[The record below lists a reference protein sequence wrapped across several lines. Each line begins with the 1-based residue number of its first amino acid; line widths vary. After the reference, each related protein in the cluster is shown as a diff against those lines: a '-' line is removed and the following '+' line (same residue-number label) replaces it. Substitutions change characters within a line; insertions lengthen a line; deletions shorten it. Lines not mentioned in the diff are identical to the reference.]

1 MKLSSVPI
9 LRERQ
14 VFDMAENIG
23 NSTLTYAAAEPDI
36 EAVQNSMREIISNK
50 AVCQILGDEFTEHL
64 KEWDKAI
71 TKRRTEPFSLVV
83 LGDFKRGKSTIINAI
98 LGKSIAPVNVAPETF
113 TINSISYGETPLAE
127 AVLKNGQRIT
137 LTADDL
143 VRERL
148 EKLMRAFP
156 DSLDYIDIRD
166 NAEILKEIRIVDTP
180 GLSDLDCL
188 DKQVQDY
195 LVNADAII
203 YIASALSPFSESEQ
217 VFLASHIRPM
227 SFSKLFVLVNMI
239 DAMNTMED
247 IEKIISRV
255 SERCEMIMPN
265 AFVYGVSGIDEYRRK
280 IGLNRP
286 DIKGFQE
293 FYENEFLK
301 FEMALKREIILQ
313 KDYIRT
319 QRVITMLN
327 LMLNDTAA
335 RIHMIY
341 DMIAMDKKK
350 LDDLSIQI
358 NSECESLAS
367 AIENRRPKILLSVTE
382 MQQQA
387 EQWMYGFFS
396 KLREDIYE
404 ARNSG
409 NPEDI
414 EKHFYSY
421 LVDKVGEAYKKCIE
435 IHEKAL
441 GEVIVE
447 MGSDLSKKLGISA
460 IADGAAAAAGKDSNY
475 FGSLML
481 VSQSVIDA
489 AGAGENGSFPSETM
503 SSFKNILKRKR
514 TTNIIDTALENYDDV
529 RNNAVK
535 DLKAAYKKMAENAL
549 KQLDSIYQMQVEAS
563 RDALA
568 QAKEMTE
575 NTNNDAMKLHL
586 GKAVQI
592 LDKAADILRKYS

>member
-1 MKLSSVPI
+1 MS
-9 LRERQ
+9 
-14 VFDMAENIG
+14 ENT
-23 NSTLTYAAAEPDI
+23 NNTLTYADVEPDI
-36 EAVQNSMREIISNK
+36 EKIQNYMREILANK
-50 AVCQILGDEFTEHL
+50 PVCRILGEEFTDNL
-64 KEWDKAI
+64 KQWDKAI

-113 TINSISYGETPLAE
+113 TINSISYGETPTAE
-127 AVLKNGQRIT
+127 AVLSNGQRIM

-143 VRERL
+143 QRERL
-148 EKLMRAFP
+148 EKLTRAFP
-156 DSLDYIDIRD
+156 ESLEYIDIRD

-195 LVNADAII
+195 LVNADAIV
-203 YIASALSPFSESEQ
+203 YVASALSPFSESEQ
-217 VFLASHIRPM
+217 VFLATHIQPM

-239 DAMNTMED
+239 DAMGSMRD
-247 IEKIISRV
+247 IEKIINRV
-255 SERCEMIMPN
+255 SECCERIVPN

-286 DIKGFQE
+286 DLTGLQE

-301 FEMALKREIILQ
+301 FEMSLKREIILQ
-313 KDYIRT
+313 KDFIRT

-327 LMLNDTAA
+327 LMLNDTAS
-335 RIHMIY
+335 RIHMVY
-341 DMIAMDKKK
+341 DMIALDKQK
-350 LDDLSIQI
+350 LVDLSEKIDR
-358 NSECESLAS
+358 ECHSLAQ
-367 AIENRRPKILLSVTE
+367 AIEERRPKIVLSVTE

-404 ARNSG
+404 ARNQG
-409 NPEDI
+409 NPEDV
-414 EKHFYSY
+414 EKHFYSF

-441 GEVIVE
+441 NEVLSN
-447 MGSDLSKKLGISA
+447 MGRELARKLGLA
-460 IADGAAAAAGKDSNY
+460 NLAEEATAGNGLSDS
-475 FGSLML
+475 FVL
-481 VSQSVIDA
+481 VSQSVINA
-489 AGAGENGSFPSETM
+489 AGADENGSYPSETM
-503 SSFKNILKRKR
+503 SSFKNLLGRRR
-514 TTNIIDTALENYDDV
+514 TTNIIDTALENFDDV
-529 RNNAVK
+529 RSNAVK
-535 DLKAAYKKMAENAL
+535 DLKSAYKKMAENAI
-549 KQLDSIYQMQVEAS
+549 KRFDSLYQTQVEAS

-575 NTNNDAMKLHL
+575 SSNNEVVKTHL
-586 GKAVQI
+586 GKAVAV
-592 LDKAADILRKYS
+592 LDEAADVLRKYC

>member
-1 MKLSSVPI
+1 MN
-9 LRERQ
+9 
-14 VFDMAENIG
+14 ENTE
-23 NSTLTYAAAEPDI
+23 NSTLTYADAEPDI
-36 EAVQNSMREIISNK
+36 EKVQNAMKEIIANK
-50 AVCQILGDEFTEHL
+50 AVCQILGEDFTEHL

-166 NAEILKEIRIVDTP
+166 NAELLKEIRIVDTP

-217 VFLASHIRPM
+217 VFLATHIRPM

-247 IEKIISRV
+247 IEKIINRV
-255 SERCEMIMPN
+255 SERCETIVPN

-319 QRVITMLN
+319 QRVITMLS

-350 LDDLSIQI
+350 LEDLSHQI
-358 NSECESLAS
+358 DSECESLAS
-367 AIENRRPKILLSVTE
+367 AIESRRPKILLSVTE

-435 IHEKAL
+435 IHEKQL
-441 GEVIVE
+441 SKVIAE
-447 MGSDLSKKLGISA
+447 MGSELARKLGISS
-460 IADGAAAAAGKDSNY
+460 IAQDAAAAADN
-475 FGSLML
+475 GSDYIGGLML
-481 VSQSVIDA
+481 VGQTVVNA

-535 DLKAAYKKMAENAL
+535 DLKAAYKTMADNAL
-549 KQLDSIYQMQVEAS
+549 KQLDSIYQTQAEAS
-563 RDALA
+563 RDALV

-575 NTNNDAMKLHL
+575 NANNEAIKMHL
-586 GKAVQI
+586 GKAVAI
-592 LDKAADILRKYS
+592 LDEAAEILKKYS

>member
-1 MKLSSVPI
+1 MS
-9 LRERQ
+9 
-14 VFDMAENIG
+14 ENT
-23 NSTLTYAAAEPDI
+23 NNTLTYADVEPDI
-36 EAVQNSMREIISNK
+36 EKIQNYMREILANK
-50 AVCQILGDEFTEHL
+50 PVCRILGEEFTDNL
-64 KEWDKAI
+64 KQWDKAI

-113 TINSISYGETPLAE
+113 TINSISYGETPSAE
-127 AVLKNGQRIT
+127 AVLSNGQRIM

-143 VRERL
+143 QRERL
-148 EKLMRAFP
+148 EKLTRAFP
-156 DSLDYIDIRD
+156 DSLEYIDIRD

-195 LVNADAII
+195 LVNADAIV
-203 YIASALSPFSESEQ
+203 YVASALSPFSESEQ
-217 VFLASHIRPM
+217 VFLATHIQPM

-239 DAMNTMED
+239 DAMGSMKD
-247 IEKIISRV
+247 IEKIINRV
-255 SERCEMIMPN
+255 SECCERIVPN

-286 DIKGFQE
+286 DLTGLQE

-301 FEMALKREIILQ
+301 FEMSLKREIILQ
-313 KDYIRT
+313 KDFVRT

-327 LMLNDTAA
+327 LMLNDTAS
-335 RIHMIY
+335 RIHMVY
-341 DMIAMDKKK
+341 DMIALDKQK
-350 LDDLSIQI
+350 LVDLSEKIDE
-358 NSECESLAS
+358 ECRTLAQ
-367 AIENRRPKILLSVTE
+367 AIEERRPKIVLSVTE

-404 ARNSG
+404 ARNQG
-409 NPEDI
+409 NPEDV
-414 EKHFYSY
+414 EKHFYSF

-441 GEVIVE
+441 NEVLAN
-447 MGSDLSKKLGISA
+447 MGRELARKLGLA
-460 IADGAAAAAGKDSNY
+460 NLAEEATAGNGLSDS
-475 FGSLML
+475 FVL
-481 VSQSVIDA
+481 VSQSVINA
-489 AGAGENGSFPSETM
+489 AGADENGSYPSETM
-503 SSFKNILKRKR
+503 SSFKNLLGRRR
-514 TTNIIDTALENYDDV
+514 TTNIIDTALENFDDV
-529 RNNAVK
+529 RSNAVK
-535 DLKAAYKKMAENAL
+535 DLKSAYKKMAENAI
-549 KQLDSIYQMQVEAS
+549 KRFDSLYQTQVEAS

-575 NTNNDAMKLHL
+575 SSNNEAVKTHL
-586 GKAVQI
+586 GKAVAV
-592 LDKAADILRKYS
+592 LDEAADVLRKYC

>member
-1 MKLSSVPI
+1 MS
-9 LRERQ
+9 
-14 VFDMAENIG
+14 ENT
-23 NSTLTYAAAEPDI
+23 NNTLTYADVEPDI
-36 EAVQNSMREIISNK
+36 EKIQNYMREILANK
-50 AVCQILGDEFTEHL
+50 PVCRILGEEFTDNL
-64 KEWDKAI
+64 KQWDKAI

-113 TINSISYGETPLAE
+113 TINSISYGETPTAE
-127 AVLKNGQRIT
+127 AILSNGQRIM

-143 VRERL
+143 QRERL
-148 EKLMRAFP
+148 EKLTRAFP
-156 DSLDYIDIRD
+156 DSLEYIDIRD

-195 LVNADAII
+195 LVNADAIV
-203 YIASALSPFSESEQ
+203 YVASALSPFSESEQ
-217 VFLASHIRPM
+217 VFLATHIQPM

-239 DAMNTMED
+239 DAMGSMRD
-247 IEKIISRV
+247 IEKIINRV
-255 SERCEMIMPN
+255 SECCEHIVPN

-286 DIKGFQE
+286 DLTGLQE

-301 FEMALKREIILQ
+301 FEMSLKREIILQ
-313 KDYIRT
+313 KDFIRT

-327 LMLNDTAA
+327 LMLNDTAS
-335 RIHMIY
+335 RIHMVY
-341 DMIAMDKKK
+341 DMIALDKQK
-350 LDDLSIQI
+350 LVDLSEKIDR
-358 NSECESLAS
+358 ECHSLAQ
-367 AIENRRPKILLSVTE
+367 AIEERRPKIVLSVTE

-404 ARNSG
+404 ARNQG
-409 NPEDI
+409 NPEDV
-414 EKHFYSY
+414 EKHFYSF

-441 GEVIVE
+441 NEVLSN
-447 MGSDLSKKLGISA
+447 MGRELARKLGLA
-460 IADGAAAAAGKDSNY
+460 NLAEEATAGNGLSDS
-475 FGSLML
+475 FVL
-481 VSQSVIDA
+481 VSQSVINA
-489 AGAGENGSFPSETM
+489 AGADENGSYPSETM
-503 SSFKNILKRKR
+503 SSFKNLLGRRR
-514 TTNIIDTALENYDDV
+514 TTNIIDTALENFDDV
-529 RNNAVK
+529 RSNAVK
-535 DLKAAYKKMAENAL
+535 DLKSAYKKMAENAI
-549 KQLDSIYQMQVEAS
+549 KRFDSLYQTQVEAS

-575 NTNNDAMKLHL
+575 SSNNEVVKTHL
-586 GKAVQI
+586 GKAVAV
-592 LDKAADILRKYS
+592 LDEAADVLRKYC

>member
-1 MKLSSVPI
+1 MS
-9 LRERQ
+9 
-14 VFDMAENIG
+14 ENM
-23 NSTLTYAAAEPDI
+23 NNTLTYADVEPDI
-36 EAVQNSMREIISNK
+36 EKIQNYMREILSNK
-50 AVCQILGDEFTEHL
+50 PVCRILGEEFTDNL
-64 KEWDKAI
+64 KQWDKAI
-71 TKRRTEPFSLVV
+71 IKRRTEPFSLVV

-113 TINSISYGETPLAE
+113 TINSISYGETPSAE
-127 AVLKNGQRIT
+127 AVLSNGQRIM

-143 VRERL
+143 QRERL
-148 EKLMRAFP
+148 EKLTRAFP
-156 DSLDYIDIRD
+156 ESLEYIDIRD

-195 LVNADAII
+195 LVNADAIV
-203 YIASALSPFSESEQ
+203 YVASALSPFSESEQ
-217 VFLASHIRPM
+217 FFLATHIRPM

-239 DAMNTMED
+239 DAMGSMKD
-247 IEKIISRV
+247 IEKIINRV
-255 SERCEMIMPN
+255 SERCEQIVPN

-286 DIKGFQE
+286 DLTGLQE

-313 KDYIRT
+313 KDFIRT

-327 LMLNDTAA
+327 LMLNDTAS
-335 RIHMIY
+335 RIHMVY
-341 DMIAMDKKK
+341 DMIALDKQK
-350 LDDLSIQI
+350 LVDLSEKIDQ
-358 NSECESLAS
+358 ECHSLAQ
-367 AIENRRPKILLSVTE
+367 AIEERRPKIVLSVTE

-404 ARNSG
+404 ARNQG
-409 NPEDI
+409 NPEDV
-414 EKHFYSY
+414 EKHFYSF

-441 GEVIVE
+441 NEVLAN
-447 MGSDLSKKLGISA
+447 MGRELARKLGLA
-460 IADGAAAAAGKDSNY
+460 NLAEEAAAGNGLSDS
-475 FGSLML
+475 FVL
-481 VSQSVIDA
+481 VSQSVINA
-489 AGAGENGSFPSETM
+489 AGADENGSYPSETM
-503 SSFKNILKRKR
+503 SSFKNLLGRRR
-514 TTNIIDTALENYDDV
+514 TTNIIDTALENFDDV
-529 RNNAVK
+529 RSNAVK
-535 DLKAAYKKMAENAL
+535 DLKSAYKKMAENAI
-549 KQLDSIYQMQVEAS
+549 KRFDSLYQTQVEAS

-575 NTNNDAMKLHL
+575 SSNNEAVKTHL
-586 GKAVQI
+586 GKAVAV
-592 LDKAADILRKYS
+592 LDEAADVLRKYC

>member
-1 MKLSSVPI
+1 MS
-9 LRERQ
+9 
-14 VFDMAENIG
+14 ENT
-23 NSTLTYAAAEPDI
+23 NNTLTYADVEPDI
-36 EAVQNSMREIISNK
+36 EKIQNYMREILANK
-50 AVCQILGDEFTEHL
+50 PVCRILGEEFTDNL
-64 KEWDKAI
+64 KQWDKAI

-113 TINSISYGETPLAE
+113 TINSISYGETPSAE
-127 AVLKNGQRIT
+127 AVLSNGQRIM

-143 VRERL
+143 QRERL
-148 EKLMRAFP
+148 EKLTRAFP
-156 DSLDYIDIRD
+156 DSLEYIDIRD

-195 LVNADAII
+195 LVNADAIV
-203 YIASALSPFSESEQ
+203 YVASALSPFSESEQ
-217 VFLASHIRPM
+217 VFLATHIQPM

-239 DAMNTMED
+239 DAMGSMKD
-247 IEKIISRV
+247 IEKIINRV
-255 SERCEMIMPN
+255 SECCERIVPN

-286 DIKGFQE
+286 DLTGLQE

-301 FEMALKREIILQ
+301 FEMSLKREIILQ
-313 KDYIRT
+313 KDFVRT

-327 LMLNDTAA
+327 LMLNDTAS
-335 RIHMIY
+335 RIHMVY
-341 DMIAMDKKK
+341 DMIALDKQK
-350 LDDLSIQI
+350 LVDLSEKIDE
-358 NSECESLAS
+358 ECRTLAQ
-367 AIENRRPKILLSVTE
+367 AIEERRPKIVLSVTE

-404 ARNSG
+404 ARNQG
-409 NPEDI
+409 NPEDV
-414 EKHFYSY
+414 EKHFYSF

-441 GEVIVE
+441 NEVLAN
-447 MGSDLSKKLGISA
+447 MGRELARKLGLA
-460 IADGAAAAAGKDSNY
+460 NLAEETTAGNGLSDS
-475 FGSLML
+475 FVL
-481 VSQSVIDA
+481 VSQSVINA
-489 AGAGENGSFPSETM
+489 AGADENGSYPSETM
-503 SSFKNILKRKR
+503 SSFKNLLGRRR
-514 TTNIIDTALENYDDV
+514 TTNIIDTALENFDDV
-529 RNNAVK
+529 RSNAVN
-535 DLKAAYKKMAENAL
+535 DLKSAYKKMAENAI
-549 KQLDSIYQMQVEAS
+549 KRFDSLYQTQVEAS

-575 NTNNDAMKLHL
+575 SSNNEAVKTHL
-586 GKAVQI
+586 GKAVAV
-592 LDKAADILRKYS
+592 LDEAAYVLRKYC

>member
-1 MKLSSVPI
+1 MN
-9 LRERQ
+9 
-14 VFDMAENIG
+14 ENTE

-36 EAVQNSMREIISNK
+36 ERVQGAMKDIIANK
-50 AVCQILGDEFTEHL
+50 AVCQILGEEFTEHL

-137 LTADDL
+137 LTPDDL

-156 DSLDYIDIRD
+156 DTLDYIDIRD

-217 VFLASHIRPM
+217 VFLATHIRPM

-247 IEKIISRV
+247 IEKIIGRIT
-255 SERCEMIMPN
+255 ERCETIVPN
-265 AFVYGVSGIDEYRRK
+265 AFVYGISGIDEYRRK

-319 QRVITMLN
+319 QRVITMLS
-327 LMLNDTAA
+327 LMLSDTAA

-350 LDDLSIQI
+350 LEDLSQQI
-358 NSECESLAS
+358 DSECESLAS
-367 AIENRRPKILLSVTE
+367 AIESRRPKILLSVTE

-435 IHEKAL
+435 IHEKQL
-441 GEVIVE
+441 SKVIIE
-447 MGSDLSKKLGISA
+447 MGNELAKKLGISA
-460 IADGAAAAAGKDSNY
+460 LAEDAAAAAENGSDYMS
-475 FGSLML
+475 SLML
-481 VSQSVIDA
+481 VGQTVVNA

-514 TTNIIDTALENYDDV
+514 TTNIMDTALENYDDV

-535 DLKAAYKKMAENAL
+535 DLKAAYKTMADNAL
-549 KQLDSIYQMQVEAS
+549 KQLDSIYQTQAEAS
-563 RDALA
+563 RDALV

-575 NTNNDAMKLHL
+575 NANNEAIKMHL
-586 GKAVQI
+586 GKAVAI
-592 LDKAADILRKYS
+592 LDEAAETLKKYS

>member
-1 MKLSSVPI
+1 MS
-9 LRERQ
+9 
-14 VFDMAENIG
+14 ENM
-23 NSTLTYAAAEPDI
+23 NNTLTYADVEPDI
-36 EAVQNSMREIISNK
+36 EKIQNYMREILANK
-50 AVCQILGDEFTEHL
+50 PVCRILGEEFTDNL
-64 KEWDKAI
+64 KQWDKAI

-113 TINSISYGETPLAE
+113 TINSISYGETPSAE
-127 AVLKNGQRIT
+127 AVLTNGQRIM

-143 VRERL
+143 QRERL
-148 EKLMRAFP
+148 EKLTRAFP
-156 DSLDYIDIRD
+156 DSLEYIDIRD

-195 LVNADAII
+195 LVNADAIV

-217 VFLASHIRPM
+217 VFLATHIRPM

-239 DAMNTMED
+239 DAMGSMQD
-247 IEKIISRV
+247 IEKIINRV
-255 SERCEMIMPN
+255 SERCEQIVPN

-286 DIKGFQE
+286 DLTGLQE

-313 KDYIRT
+313 KDFIRT

-327 LMLNDTAA
+327 LMLNDTAS
-335 RIHMIY
+335 RIHMVY
-341 DMIAMDKKK
+341 DMIALDKQK
-350 LDDLSIQI
+350 LVDLSEKIDA
-358 NSECESLAS
+358 ECRSLAQ
-367 AIENRRPKILLSVTE
+367 AIEERRPKIVLSVTE

-404 ARNSG
+404 ARNQG
-409 NPEDI
+409 NPEDV
-414 EKHFYSY
+414 EKHFYSF

-441 GEVIVE
+441 NDVLSE
-447 MGSDLSKKLGISA
+447 MGRELARKLGLA
-460 IADGAAAAAGKDSNY
+460 NLAEEAAAGNGLSDS
-475 FGSLML
+475 FVL
-481 VSQSVIDA
+481 VSQSVINA
-489 AGAGENGSFPSETM
+489 AGADENGSYPSEMM
-503 SSFKNILKRKR
+503 SSFKNLLGRRR
-514 TTNIIDTALENYDDV
+514 TTNIIDTALENFDDV
-529 RNNAVK
+529 RMNAVK
-535 DLKAAYKKMAENAL
+535 DLKSAYKKMAENAL
-549 KQLDSIYQMQVEAS
+549 KRFDSLYQTQVEAS

-575 NTNNDAMKLHL
+575 SSNNEAVRTHL
-586 GKAVQI
+586 SKAVAV
-592 LDKAADILRKYS
+592 LDEAADVLRKYC

>member
-1 MKLSSVPI
+1 MEDVTLS
-9 LRERQ
+9 
-14 VFDMAENIG
+14 
-23 NSTLTYAAAEPDI
+23 YAAAEPDI
-36 EAVQNSMREIISNK
+36 EYVQGHMKNLLTNN
-50 AVCQILGDEFTEHL
+50 AVCRILGDECTERL
-64 KEWDKAI
+64 KDWDKAI

-98 LGKSIAPVNVAPETF
+98 LGKAIAPVNVAPETF
-113 TINSISYGETPLAE
+113 TINSISYGETPSAE

-156 DSLDYIDIRD
+156 DSLDYIDIKD
-166 NAEILKEIRIVDTP
+166 NAELLKEIRIVDTP

-203 YIASALSPFSESEQ
+203 YVASALSPFSESEQ
-217 VFLASHIRPM
+217 YFLASHIRPM
-227 SFSKLFVLVNMI
+227 SFSKLYVLVNMI
-239 DAMNTMED
+239 DAMNSEAD
-247 IEKIISRV
+247 IEKILTRV
-255 SERCEMIMPN
+255 SERCEMICPN
-265 AFVYGVSGIDEYRRK
+265 AYVYGVSGIDEYRRK

-293 FYENEFLK
+293 YYENEFLK
-301 FEMALKREIILQ
+301 FEMSLKREIILQ
-313 KDYIRT
+313 KDLIRT

-350 LDDLSIQI
+350 LQDLSDQI
-358 NSECESLAS
+358 DTECETVANAL
-367 AIENRRPKILLSVTE
+367 ERQRPRILLSVTE

-396 KLREDIYE
+396 KLRDDIYA
-404 ARNSG
+404 ARN
-409 NPEDI
+409 NNTPEDI

-421 LVDKVGEAYKKCIE
+421 LVDKVTAAYKKCLE

-441 GEVIVE
+441 DELIVE
-447 MGSDLSKKLGISA
+447 MGAELAKKLGISGLA
-460 IADGAAAAAGKDSNY
+460 IDAEAAAGQKGSFDSLN
-475 FGSLML
+475 ML
-481 VSQSVIDA
+481 VSQSVMNA
-489 AGAGENGSFPSETM
+489 AGAGDKDIFPSETM
-503 SSFKNILKRKR
+503 TSFKNILKRKR
-514 TTNIIDTALENYDDV
+514 TTDIIDIALENYDDI
-529 RNNAVK
+529 RNNTLK
-535 DLKAAYKKMAENAL
+535 DLKKAYKLMEEKAI
-549 KQLDSIYQMQVEAS
+549 KQLDSIYQMQVETS
-563 RDALA
+563 KDALNQA
-568 QAKEMTE
+568 QEMTE
-575 NTNNDAMKLHL
+575 IANNELMKQYLEQ
-586 GKAVQI
+586 AVKI
-592 LDKAADILRKYS
+592 LDNCMRVMMKYE